1 MAAPI
6 TAGAQQNDFTTRL
19 VVGAHYDWSNGL
31 IIPNPRPGEGEANST
46 PYIDRVVW
54 RHPHVSGAGRA
65 HWDLLTFPPP
75 TRDRPRLASRVA
87 VLQRPLLRHPG
98 RGNEG
103 TGDCAGRGSA
113 GGLDGEHPD
122 CDFSRWRDIRF
133 KETRQL
139 IFLPEDITEAPAD
152 HRAISASGRA
162 STRYPRPT
170 TIPSMR
176 RGWGR
181 RTRITMTWRPGSR
194 RWRTRADGHLQ
205 RSVHDA
211 PLSGRGGAG
220 PPGIL
225 LPGSPSSLLTI
236 VGSPTSSRRPSFCGT
251 ATSGPA
257 ARITSSPR
265 SLPT

>member
-31 IIPNPRPGEGEANST
+31 IIPNPRPDEGEANST

-75 TRDRPRLASRVA
+75 TRDRPRVAPRVA

-98 RGNEG
+98 RRNEG

-113 GGLDGEHPD
+113 GGLDGEHPHRN
-122 CDFSRWRDIRF
+122 FSRWRDIRF

-139 IFLPEDITEAPAD
+139 LFLPEDITEAPAD
-152 HRAISASGRA
+152 HRVLSKYTGIHQVSPVHTTMLCYEQGVGKAHDDHDDLE
-162 STRYPRPT
+162 TRVK
-170 TIPSMR
+170 
-176 RGWGR
+176 
-181 RTRITMTWRPGSR
+181 
-194 RWRTRADGHLQ
+194 ALE
-205 RSVHDA
+205 DA
-211 PLSGRGGAG
+211 G
-220 PPGIL
+220 
-225 LPGSPSSLLTI
+225 
-236 VGSPTSSRRPSFCGT
+236 
-251 ATSGPA
+251 
-257 ARITSSPR
+257 
-265 SLPT
+265 